1 MFTRLMRRNPLEAN
15 IEKLYGAIVAQ
26 ARAPAFY
33 AAYGVPDTKAGRFDM
48 IVLHVHLVVRRLVGE
63 GAERRTAGQQLC
75 EYFFSDMD
83 ANLRELG
90 VGDLSVPR
98 QMRGIAEAYY
108 GRAKSYDAALQ
119 EKGEAALVAALAR
132 NVFGKPEPVSAAA
145 ERLARYVRLLR
156 GKLLSQP
163 DGSIARG
170 EIAFPRPED
179 A

>member
-1 MFTRLMRRNPLEAN
+1 MFTRLMRRDPLDAN

-33 AAYGVPDTKAGRFDM
+33 AAYGVPDTAAGRFDM

-63 GAERRTAGQQLC
+63 GAERSTAGQELC
-75 EYFFSDMD
+75 ERFFSDMD

-108 GRAKSYDAALQ
+108 GRAKSYDAALR
-119 EKGEAALVAALAR
+119 ETGEAALAAALAR
-132 NVFGKPEPVSAAA
+132 NVFGKPEPVSATA
-145 ERLARYVRLLR
+145 ERLARYVRLLQ
-156 GKLLSQP
+156 GMVLSQS
-163 DGSIARG
+163 DASIARG
-170 EIAFPRPED
+170 EIACPRPED

>member
-1 MFTRLMRRNPLEAN
+1 MFTRLMRRDPLDAN

-26 ARAPAFY
+26 ARAPDFY
-33 AAYGVPDTKAGRFDM
+33 AVYGVPDTTAGRFDM

-63 GAERRTAGQQLC
+63 GAESRAAGQLLC
-75 EYFFSDMD
+75 ERFFSDMD

-108 GRAKSYDAALQ
+108 GRAKSYDAALR
-119 EKGEAALVAALAR
+119 ETGEAALAVALAR
-132 NVFGKPEPVSAAA
+132 NVFGQPEPVSAAA
-145 ERLARYVRLLR
+145 ERLARYVRRFQAMLVAQR
-156 GKLLSQP
+156 
-163 DGSIARG
+163 DVSIVRG
-170 EIAFPRPED
+170 EIAFSRPED